1 MKDYNSNNIR
11 NIVLS
16 GHSGSGKSTFVEGIL
31 FKQKMIDRM
40 GKASDGTLAMDY
52 EDEEKKRG
60 LSVYTSLAPVEWKD
74 TKINFLDTPGYLDYE
89 GEAIAAAS
97 VADAMLIM
105 VGAKDGI
112 QVGTEKAWKLAQSK
126 GLPVAFFVNK
136 MDEDNANF
144 EAVYDSLRS
153 QFSKAIVAFELPI
166 IEGGKNVGTVN
177 IYKQKAFYYDGTEKD
192 VPADMADTV
201 QDHYSQIMEAIASSD
216 DDLMEKFF
224 MEEPFTEEEVMT
236 GIRKGI
242 HSGEIKPVYCG
253 SGLKHQGTEGLLNNI
268 RDYFPTY
275 VEKKT
280 VKAVE
285 KGQPV
290 EVELKED
297 APFSAL
303 VFKTVVDPFV
313 GRISFI
319 KVVSGDLTTTTPL
332 YNVQE
337 GKNEKFNQ
345 VITMCGKQ
353 QLQLSKLAAGDI
365 GCLTKLQ
372 VTETNETLATQAHP
386 IELEKISF
394 PTPMLGVAVEPAS
407 KNDEDKLSGGLSK
420 IQEEDQTIKIV
431 KNTETH
437 QTILYGLGDQHIDV
451 IVNRLKNKYK
461 VEVKLTAPKTQ
472 YRETIRG
479 KVEVQGKHKKQSGGA
494 GQYGD
499 VWIRFE
505 PCDSDDM
512 VFAEEVFGG
521 AVPRQYFPP
530 VEAGLRECMERGVLA
545 GYKVV
550 GVKATL
556 YDGSYHPVDSKEIAF
571 KAAARKAYKAGMP
584 KAKPVLLEPI
594 GKAEIF
600 IPEDYT
606 GTIYG
611 DITKRRGMI
620 MGMDATADG
629 LQKIEAEVP
638 MSEMTKYATELR
650 SMTQGRGSFTLAFD
664 RYEAAPEEVSKKVI
678 AEAAKDMVDEDDD

>member
-1 MKDYNSNNIR
+1 MKDYNSKDVR
-11 NIVLS
+11 NIVLC
-16 GHSGSGKSTFVEGIL
+16 GHSGSGKSTFIEGIL
-31 FKQKMIDRM
+31 FNQKRVDRM
-40 GKASDGTLAMDY
+40 GKAADGTLAMDF

-60 LSVYTSLAPVEWKD
+60 LSVYTSLAPIEWKD

-89 GEAIAAAS
+89 GEMVAAAS
-97 VADAMLIM
+97 AADGMLIM
-105 VGAKDGI
+105 IGAKDGV
-112 QVGTEKAWKLAQSK
+112 QTGTEKAWKLANEK
-126 GLPVAFFVNK
+126 HLPVAFFINK

-144 EAVYDSLRS
+144 EAVYEDLRNK
-153 QFSKAIVAFELPI
+153 FSKNIVAFEMPV
-166 IEGGKNVGTVN
+166 IEGGKNVGVVN
-177 IYKQKAFYYDGTEKD
+177 VYKKKAFYYDGSEKE

-201 QDHYSQIMEAIASSD
+201 SEHYDQIVEAIASTD
-216 DDLMEKFF
+216 DELMMKFF
-224 MEEPFTEEEVMT
+224 DGEEFTEEEVIK
-236 GIRKGI
+236 GIKTGI
-242 HSGEIKPVYCG
+242 HSGEIRPVYCG
-253 SGLKHQGTEGLLNNI
+253 SGLKHQGSEGILKTI
-268 RDYFPTY
+268 RNYFPAYCENGT
-275 VEKKT
+275 VEASYKGEPVT
-280 VKAVE
+280 VRIDE
-285 KGQPV
+285 S
-290 EVELKED
+290 E
-297 APFSAL
+297 PFSAL

-313 GRISFI
+313 GRISYI
-319 KVVSGDLTTTTPL
+319 KVVSGDLTTSTPVL
-332 YNVQE
+332 NVQE
-337 GKNEKFNQ
+337 GKMEKFNQ

-353 QLQLSKLAAGDI
+353 QIQLNKLAAGDI
-365 GCLTKLQ
+365 GALTKLQ
-372 VTETNETLATQAHP
+372 VTETNETLAAASRP
-386 IELEKISF
+386 VELPKIVF
-394 PTPMLGVAVEPAS
+394 PEPMLGVAIEPAS

-420 IQEEDQTIKIV
+420 ILEEDQTIRID
-431 KNTETH
+431 KNAETH
-437 QTILYGLGDQHIDV
+437 QTVLYGVGDQHIDV

-461 VEVKLTAPKTQ
+461 VEVKLTEPKTQ

-505 PCDSDDM
+505 PCDSDEM

-521 AVPRQYFPP
+521 AVPKQYFPP

-594 GKAEIF
+594 GKAEI
-600 IPEDYT
+600 IVPEEYT

-629 LQKIEAEVP
+629 DQKIEAEVP
-638 MSEMTKYATELR
+638 MSEMLKYATELR
-650 SMTQGRGSFTLAFD
+650 SMTQGKGSYSLKFD

-678 AEAAKDMVDEDDD
+678 AAAAKDMVDDDED

>member
-1 MKDYNSNNIR
+1 MKDYNSKNIR
-11 NIVLS
+11 NIVLC

-31 FKQKMIDRM
+31 FKQKQIDRM

-60 LSVYTSLAPVEWKD
+60 LSIYTSLAPVEWKD

-89 GEAIAAAS
+89 GEMIAAAS
-97 VADAMLIM
+97 VSDAMLIF

-112 QVGTEKAWKLAQSK
+112 QVGTEKAWKLAQTK
-126 GLPVAFFVNK
+126 KLPVAFFVNK

-144 EAVYDSLRS
+144 EAVYEALRS
-153 QFSKAIVAFELPI
+153 KFSNTVVAFELPI

-177 IYKQKAFYYDGTEKD
+177 VYKKKAFYYDGTEKD
-192 VPADMADTV
+192 VPADMADTT
-201 QDHYSQIMEAIASSD
+201 QEHYDQIMEAIASSD
-216 DDLMEKFF
+216 DDLMMKFF
-224 MEEPFTEEEVMT
+224 DGEPFTEEEVIR
-236 GIRKGI
+236 GIKAGV
-242 HSGEIKPVYCG
+242 HNGEIRPVYCG
-253 SGLKHQGTEGLLNNI
+253 SGLKHQGTEGILNTI
-268 RDYFPTY
+268 KDYFPAF
-275 VEKKT
+275 VERGS
-280 VKAVE
+280 VE
-285 KGQPV
+285 ATLKGEKV
-290 EVELKED
+290 EVSTSED

-313 GRISFI
+313 GRISYI
-319 KVVSGDLTTTTPL
+319 KVVSGDLTTGTAVL
-332 YNVQE
+332 NVQE

-353 QLQLSKLAAGDI
+353 QIQLGKLAAGDI

-372 VTETNETLATQAHP
+372 VTETNETLATSANP
-386 IELEKISF
+386 VELEKISF

-407 KNDEDKLSGGLSK
+407 KNDEDKLSGGLNK

-431 KNTETH
+431 KNVETH
-437 QTILYGLGDQHIDV
+437 QTVLYGLGDQHIDV
-451 IVNRLKNKYK
+451 VVNRLKNKYK
-461 VEVKLTAPKTQ
+461 VEVKLNDPKTQ

-505 PCDSDDM
+505 PTDSDEM

-584 KAKPVLLEPI
+584 KANPVLLEPI

-611 DITKRRGMI
+611 DITKRRGLI
-620 MGMDATADG
+620 LGMDATDDG

-638 MSEMTKYATELR
+638 MSEMLKYATELR
-650 SMTQGRGSFTLAFD
+650 SMTQGRGSYTLEFD
-664 RYEAAPEEVSKKVI
+664 RYQPAPEEVSRKVI